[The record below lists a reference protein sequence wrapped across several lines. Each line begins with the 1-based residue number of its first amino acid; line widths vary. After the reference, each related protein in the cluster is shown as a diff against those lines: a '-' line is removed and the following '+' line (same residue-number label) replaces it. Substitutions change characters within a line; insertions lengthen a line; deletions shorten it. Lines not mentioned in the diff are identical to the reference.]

1 MTWSRCG
8 VVGLV
13 LADQQQACAEGLGI
27 ILNAADGFA
36 VLGVAYTASRA
47 IQLVAAHRPTVLLLD
62 AHLPGGDPAETL
74 AAVKAASP
82 ATKVLILLA
91 VAPGNTVAAAVA
103 DGADGLVTKNVS
115 SRRLVSAIRTV
126 ASGAWVTVVG
136 SQPARAGRDPS
147 MEVLRLGSLSAR
159 ERETVALLAQGWS
172 TRRIA
177 EGWQVS
183 ECTVRTHV
191 QNLLDKLD
199 VHSRVEAVAFALAHG
214 MVAAHRAAPG
224 KRHSAGR

>member
-1 MTWSRCG
+1 MGER
-8 VVGLV
+8 VAGLV
-13 LADQQQACAEGLGI
+13 LADQQQALAEGLGI
-27 ILNAADGFA
+27 ILDATDGFA
-36 VLGVAYTASRA
+36 VLGVACNASRA
-47 IQLVAAHRPTVLLLD
+47 VQLVAAHRPTVLLLD
-62 AHLPGGDPAETL
+62 AHLPGGDPVETL

-91 VAPGNTVAAAVA
+91 VAPGSTAAAAVA
-103 DGADGLVTKNVS
+103 DGAHGLVAKNVS
-115 SRRLVSAIRTV
+115 SRQLVSAIRTV
-126 ASGAWVTVVG
+126 INGTWVTVVG
-136 SQPARAGRDPS
+136 SQPTRAGQDPS
-147 MEVLRLGSLSAR
+147 MEVLRLGTLSAR
-159 ERETVALLAQGWS
+159 EREILVLLAQGWS

-177 EGWQVS
+177 EGWQVA